1 MRSSRLGAVG
11 TLLLLFALL
20 LGACGDDSGDDVDT
34 GGAGAG
40 DETSEAA
47 EDESEG
53 TCSTFSG
60 SDELTV
66 GGTNFSEQEIVAE
79 IYAQCLEA
87 AGFKVDTKLKIGAR
101 DIVLPALEN
110 GDIDLYP
117 EYVGTLL
124 THLKGTPTSDVDK
137 TVSDLQAALKSK
149 NLQVLEPAEAE
160 DKNGFAVTKK
170 TADELKI
177 TSLSDLKGKSEDLVF
192 GAGPECPERPLCLIG
207 LKETYGLEF
216 KEVKKLD
223 SGGPLTKDALEKGEI
238 DVGLIFTSDGAV
250 AARGF
255 VVLEDDKNLQ
265 PPDNVVPI
273 IRTDALEGDVEEL
286 LNSISAKLTTEGLSE
301 LNKQVDIDKAD
312 PADVARTW
320 LEENGFLAA

>member
-1 MRSSRLGAVG
+1 MFV
-11 TLLLLFALL
+11 LLALL
-20 LGACGDDSGDDVDT
+20 VGACGDSGDDTDSGTGSGSGSDDT
-34 GGAGAG
+34 
-40 DETSEAA
+40 TEAA
-47 EDESEG
+47 GGDADG
-53 TCSTFSG
+53 TCATFSG

-87 AGFKVDTKLKIGAR
+87 AGYKVDTKLKIGAR
-101 DIVLPALEN
+101 DIVLPALEK

-124 THLKGTPTSDVDK
+124 THLKGTPTSDIDK
-137 TVSDLQAALKSK
+137 TVSDLQAALKAK
-149 NLQVLEPAEAE
+149 DLQVLEPAEAE
-160 DKNGFAVTKK
+160 DKNGFAVTKA
-170 TADELKI
+170 TADKLKI
-177 TSLSDLKGKSEDLVF
+177 TSLSDLKGKESGLVF
-192 GAGPECPERPLCLIG
+192 GAGPECEERPLCLIG
-207 LKETYGLEF
+207 LKETYGLNF

-273 IRTDALEGDVEEL
+273 VRTEVLKGELEEL
-286 LNSISAKLTTEGLSE
+286 LNSISAKLTTAGLSE
-301 LNKQVDIDKAD
+301 LNKAVDIDKAD
-312 PADVARTW
+312 PADVAKSW

>member
-1 MRSSRLGAVG
+1 MRNPRIGVVGAMFAA
-11 TLLLLFALL
+11 LALL
-20 LGACGDDSGDDVDT
+20 LGACGDSGDD
-34 GGAGAG
+34 AGSVNAEG
-40 DETSEAA
+40 SEESSGS
-47 EDESEG
+47 EDEG

-60 SDELTV
+60 DSEITV

-87 AGFKVDTKLKIGAR
+87 AGFDVDTKLKIGAR
-101 DIVLPALEN
+101 DIVLPALEK

-124 THLKGTPTSDVDK
+124 TFLKGTPTSDVDK
-137 TVSDLQAALKSK
+137 TVSDLQGLLTPKKLS
-149 NLQVLEPAEAE
+149 LLEPAPAE
-160 DKNGFAVTKK
+160 DKNGFAMTKAK
-170 TADELKI
+170 ANQLGVKK
-177 TSLSDLKGKSEDLVF
+177 LSDLTGKSKDLVF
-192 GAGPECPERPLCLIG
+192 GAGPECEERPLCLIG

-223 SGGPLTKDALEKGEI
+223 SGGPLTKDALEKGGI

-255 VVLEDDKNLQ
+255 VVLEDDKSLQ

-273 IRTDALEGDVEEL
+273 IRDEAKQGDAEEL
-286 LNSISAKLTTEGLSE
+286 LNAISAKLTTEDLSE

-312 PADVARTW
+312 PADVARDW
-320 LEENGFLAA
+320 LVTNGFLAE